1 MSAEKLEFVAK
12 IEDIGPISEDGKR
25 RQTIQ
30 LKDVAVMSGDLFTE
44 EDGFVKIT
52 IEKTHEPPSKHPTS
66 VT

>member
-12 IEDIGPISEDGKR
+12 IEDIGAISEDGKR

-30 LKDVAVMSGDLFTE
+30 LKDVAVMNGYLFTE

-52 IEKTHEPPSKHPTS
+52 IEKLPRTTKQKPNK
-66 VT
+66 